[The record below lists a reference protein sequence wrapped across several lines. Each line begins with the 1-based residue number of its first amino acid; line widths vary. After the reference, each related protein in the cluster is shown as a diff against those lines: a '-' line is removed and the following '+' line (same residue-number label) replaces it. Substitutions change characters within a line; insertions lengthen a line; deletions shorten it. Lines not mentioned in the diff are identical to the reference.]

1 MTAAFS
7 VHCNCKIFY
16 VHAGMGTV
24 RRHRLT
30 EKELEFSF
38 GAAKLPVI
46 DGVQVRWQAE
56 LVIMLPPYLLKLFI
70 FI

>member
-1 MTAAFS
+1 M
-7 VHCNCKIFY
+7 
-16 VHAGMGTV
+16 
-24 RRHRLT
+24 RRQRLT

-70 FI
+70 FNVGSV